1 MSFGGNGPD
10 VKLAAAHGKNH
21 PLGPKKD
28 RDVEAPRGRAPPVPR
43 APRPAP
49 KANSRGALSRDVW
62 SRRPSSVNSNKT
74 SEERRP
80 RDESPFTY
88 ARVNS
93 LNREVTDIANQN
105 FEMGPSR
112 SSSVPRLD
120 YARSHTLGQETEVN
134 AGMPWKKPSEESGR
148 PNDPARRNHL
158 DRESKAAEQLMEW
171 GPQITMNKSADV
183 VHQRRNTLQ
192 REEKDEGLNMPG
204 VRSGS
209 QRPASRDNRRTNV
222 LNRESSS
229 VQTINMPRANGY
241 DSGGV
246 PSFGRKALLPRGAP
260 MAEN

>member
-1 MSFGGNGPD
+1 MGWLRAPGRGTRHASAPSLPPLAAMSFAGAGPD
-10 VKLAAAHGKNH
+10 VARIAPAHGKGH
-21 PLGPKKD
+21 PLGPKRD
-28 RDVEAPRGRAPPVPR
+28 RDIEAPRGRAPPVPR
-43 APRPAP
+43 APRAAP
-49 KANSRGALSRDVW
+49 KAKCTAGALARDMW
-62 SRRPSSVNSNKT
+62 SRRPGSGSLTRSSSQASNRT

-120 YARSHTLGQETEVN
+120 NARSHTLGQETEVN
-134 AGMPWKKPSEESGR
+134 AGMPWKKPSKENGR

-192 REEKDEGLNMPG
+192 REEKDEGL
-204 VRSGS
+204 
-209 QRPASRDNRRTNV
+209 
-222 LNRESSS
+222 
-229 VQTINMPRANGY
+229 
-241 DSGGV
+241 
-246 PSFGRKALLPRGAP
+246 
-260 MAEN
+260 